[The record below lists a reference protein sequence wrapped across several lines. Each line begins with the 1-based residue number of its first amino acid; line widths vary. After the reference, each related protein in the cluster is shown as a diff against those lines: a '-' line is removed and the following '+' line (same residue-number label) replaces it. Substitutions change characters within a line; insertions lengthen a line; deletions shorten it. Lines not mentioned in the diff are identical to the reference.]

1 MESNQVLLRLT
12 SQETPML
19 ISYNRISGKDIITME
34 TGSGG
39 VIKDDRINITTI
51 ECRL

>member
-1 MESNQVLLRLT
+1 MEFNHVLLRFT

-19 ISYNRISGKDIITME
+19 ISYNRISGKDIISME

-39 VIKDDRINITTI
+39 VIKDDRINITTM